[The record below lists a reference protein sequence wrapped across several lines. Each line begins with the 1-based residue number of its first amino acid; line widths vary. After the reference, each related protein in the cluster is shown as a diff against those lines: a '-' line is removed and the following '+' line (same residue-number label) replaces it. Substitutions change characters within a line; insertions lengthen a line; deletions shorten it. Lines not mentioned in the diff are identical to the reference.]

1 MSNPKAEKSAIG
13 NGANDAELHQERV
26 NTSVTVACKLPHGI
40 VIRDFVEST
49 EHEPVLG
56 GGTRKV
62 KVFRPVG
69 RRIRIKGPTVPG
81 PFIRRVEVVGGYAI
95 SEGIPA
101 DVFQRWID
109 WNKDSAMVR
118 NQLIYGHENGD
129 RVRDWAK
136 DRDSLRSGMEPIDVR
151 MKSDA
156 GRMVYADERIA
167 RAGADQVVD
176 GKYEAA

>member
-1 MSNPKAEKSAIG
+1 MSNDTGGSRQ
-13 NGANDAELHQERV
+13 NR
-26 NTSVTVACKLPHGI
+26 TVTVACRLPQGI
-40 VIRDFVEST
+40 IIRDNVKITVEEQT
-49 EHEPVLG
+49 PG
-56 GGTRKV
+56 GVRAV
-62 KVFRPVG
+62 EQYRPIG
-69 RRIRIKGPTVPG
+69 PRIRIKGPTVPG

-136 DRDSLRSGMEPIDVR
+136 DRDSVRSGMEPLDVSL
-151 MKSDA
+151 KSRR
-156 GRMVYADERIA
+156 GTLLMADERVA
-167 RAGADQVVD
+167 RAGADMMVD
-176 GKYEAA
+176 GQVDLH